1 VAARKLSRRIR
12 ELSRE
17 RRRRSGLV
25 SAVAEEALS
34 NVALVQAYC
43 CEDAET
49 QRLHRE
55 GQGALNAQM
64 AAARLR
70 ALFSPLLDL
79 LEAAGGLAVLG
90 AGAWELSH
98 GRLTL
103 GGLLVFLTYLGKLYR
118 PVRGLSSYNNT
129 VYTAAASAERILHL
143 LDQKPATPATPGTR
157 RLVRPRGIVEFEH
170 VHFTYPGTDTPALE
184 DVSFRIEP
192 GETLAIIG
200 RSGAGKSTVLKLLL
214 RFYDPDRG
222 RILLDGQDLRELE
235 ACSVREAIAV
245 LLQESYVF
253 HGTVAENIAY
263 GRPGADAAAVEAA
276 ARLAAADEFICALP
290 AGYATETGQKGR
302 RLSGGQRQRIAIARA
317 MIRDAAVLVLDEP
330 TTGLDA
336 DAEQKILAPLR
347 RLMSGRATI
356 LVSHN
361 LRATRLA
368 TRLVLLEKGRLVAQ
382 GIHADLLARSEGY
395 AALWRQQESD
405 SLLAAGGLAP

>member
-1 VAARKLSRRIR
+1 
-12 ELSRE
+12 
-17 RRRRSGLV
+17 
-25 SAVAEEALS
+25 
-34 NVALVQAYC
+34 
-43 CEDAET
+43 
-49 QRLHRE
+49 
-55 GQGALNAQM
+55 M
-64 AAARLR
+64 R
-70 ALFSPLLDL
+70 ATFAPLLDL
-79 LEAAGGLAVLG
+79 VQAAGGLAVLG
-90 AGAWELSH
+90 AGAYELSR

-103 GGLLVFLTYLGKLYR
+103 GGLLVFLTYLGRLYG

-129 VYTAAASAERILHL
+129 VYAAAASAERILHL
-143 LDQKPATPATPGTR
+143 LDQRPAAPAIAGAR
-157 RLVRPRGIVEFEH
+157 RLVQPRGLVEFEH
-170 VHFTYPGTDTPALE
+170 VSFTYPGTLEPALE
-184 DVSFRIEP
+184 DVSFRVAP

-222 RILLDGQDLRELE
+222 RILFDGQDLRELE
-235 ACSVREAIAV
+235 PGSVRAAVAV
-245 LLQESYVF
+245 LLQESYIF
-253 HGTVAENIAY
+253 HGTVEENIAY
-263 GRPGADAAAVEAA
+263 GRPGADAASIERA
-276 ARLAAADEFICALP
+276 ARHAAADEFIRALP
-290 AGYATETGQKGR
+290 SGYATETGQKGR

-336 DAEQKILAPLR
+336 DAEQQILAPLR

-382 GIHADLLARSEGY
+382 GLHADLLARSERY
-395 AALWRQQESD
+395 ASLWRQQESD